1 MIGMNR
7 ETYVDKD
14 LDKFMKQDSKRGCLP
29 MFRGVTL
36 SKTQC
41 FQKLVELSCIDSVP
55 YASTKGSII
64 ICSMISTK
72 QDVTY
77 DLCMCSKFQINS
89 E

>member
-1 MIGMNR
+1 MIGQHR
-7 ETYVDKD
+7 ETYVDKV

-29 MFRGVTL
+29 MFHGITL

-41 FQKLVELSCIDSVP
+41 LQKLIELSCMDSVP
-55 YASTKGSII
+55 YAFAKGSII
-64 ICSMISTK
+64 CAMICTK

-77 DLCMCSKFQINS
+77 DLCMCSKFQVNS